1 MIKTLAGH
9 VPAALIVLV
18 IEHISIAKSFG
29 RINNYTINPSQELIA
44 IGATNM
50 LGPFL
55 GAYASTGS
63 CSRTAIKSKC
73 GVRTPF
79 AGVITAGVVLLALYT
94 LTPIFFFV
102 PTATLAAVIIHAVR
116 QARGNNRIAHCLGL
130 FTSKLF
136 IYLRSI
142 TCAS

>member
-1 MIKTLAGH
+1 V
-9 VPAALIVLV
+9 VPNLEGRVVKALFGQIPSAVIVLV

-94 LTPIFFFV
+94 LTPIFFYV
-102 PTATLAAVIIHAVR
+102 PSASLAGIIIHAV
-116 QARGNNRIAHCLGL
+116 GDLVTPPSEG
-130 FTSKLF
+130 KL
-136 IYLRSI
+136 Y
-142 TCAS
+142 